1 MMHGSRERTSSCD
14 SSQRATRAVVDLG
27 AIRHNVRLVRAA
39 VGPGVRLMAMVK
51 ANAYG
56 HGAVPVARACVE
68 AGATG
73 LAVAAVDEG
82 LALRRSG
89 ITAPLLVLGA
99 SAPEEHPEAL
109 RHDLTLAVG
118 SLRMADNVAAAARA
132 TGVTARVH
140 VEVDTGLSRFGV
152 PAARAVEEISAL
164 AVLPGL
170 EVEGIYT
177 HFAAAEEPDRRSAR
191 AQLALFTGLL
201 EALAARDVRVPL
213 RHAAN
218 SAAILELPEAH
229 LDLVRPGIALYGYHP
244 AGSGADPRDLRPAL
258 TLVSTLARVEA
269 MPAGTGVSYNHTF
282 RTTRASVLGLVP
294 LGFADGLP
302 RLLSNRG
309 HMLVR
314 GRRCPI
320 VGRVCMDQTV
330 LDVTN
335 VPGARVGEPVVVL
348 GCQGAERIGADE
360 IGLHAGTNAYETLC
374 RIGPRVP
381 RDYCGRL
388 SPHGGARHVV
398 AEGA

>member
-1 MMHGSRERTSSCD
+1 MVDAAADLDVVATPPRPSYDAVRGGPCLEQPTMVSLAHDRLMHGAYDPSR
-14 SSQRATRAVVDLG
+14 RATRAVVDLG

-39 VGPGVRLMAMVK
+39 IGPGVRLMAMVK

-56 HGAVPVARACVE
+56 HGAVPVARTCVE

-73 LAVAAVDEG
+73 LAVATVDEG
-82 LALRRSG
+82 LALRR
-89 ITAPLLVLGA
+89 
-99 SAPEEHPEAL
+99 
-109 RHDLTLAVG
+109 
-118 SLRMADNVAAAARA
+118 
-132 TGVTARVH
+132 
-140 VEVDTGLSRFGV
+140 
-152 PAARAVEEISAL
+152 
-164 AVLPGL
+164 
-170 EVEGIYT
+170 
-177 HFAAAEEPDRRSAR
+177 
-191 AQLALFTGLL
+191 
-201 EALAARDVRVPL
+201 
-213 RHAAN
+213 AAN
-218 SAAILELPEAH
+218 SAATLERPEAH

-244 AGSGADPRDLRPAL
+244 AGADPQGLRPAL
-258 TLVSTLARVEA
+258 TLTSVLARVET

-309 HMLVR
+309 YMLVR

-320 VGRVCMDQTV
+320 VGRVCMDQPV
-330 LDVTN
+330 LDVPD
-335 VPGARVGEPVVVL
+335 VPGFRVGEPGVVL
-348 GCQGAERIGADE
+348 GCQGAERNGADQS
-360 IGLHAGTNAYETLC
+360 GLHAGTNAYETLC

>member
-1 MMHGSRERTSSCD
+1 MVGLAHDRMMHGSRERTSSCD
-14 SSQRATRAVVDLG
+14 PSRRATRAVVDLG
-27 AIRHNVRLVRAA
+27 AIRHNVRLVRTA

-56 HGAVPVARACVE
+56 HGAVPVAHACVT

-73 LAVAAVDEG
+73 LAVATVDEG

-140 VEVDTGLSRFGV
+140 VEVDTGMSRFGV
-152 PAARAVEEISAL
+152 PASRAVEEIAAL
-164 AVLPGL
+164 AELPGL
-170 EVEGIYT
+170 ELEGIYT
-177 HFAAAEEPDRRSAR
+177 HFAAADEPDRRSAR
-191 AQLALFTGLL
+191 AQLALFTGFL

-218 SAAILELPEAH
+218 SAATLELPEAH

-244 AGSGADPRDLRPAL
+244 AGADPQGLRPAL
-258 TLVSTLARVEA
+258 TLTSVLARVEV

-330 LDVTN
+330 LDVTDA
-335 VPGARVGEPVVVL
+335 PGARVGEPVVVL
-348 GCQGAERIGADE
+348 GCQGEERIGADE

-381 RDYCGRL
+381 RDYT
-388 SPHGGARHVV
+388 GA
-398 AEGA
+398 

>member
-1 MMHGSRERTSSCD
+1 MMHGPRERTSSCD

-27 AIRHNVRLVRAA
+27 AIRHNVCLVRAA

-73 LAVAAVDEG
+73 LAVATVDEG

-140 VEVDTGLSRFGV
+140 V
-152 PAARAVEEISAL
+152 
-164 AVLPGL
+164 

-244 AGSGADPRDLRPAL
+244 AGADPRGLRPAL
-258 TLVSTLARVEA
+258 TLTSVLARVEA
-269 MPAGTGVSYNHTF
+269 MPAGTGVSYNHTY

-330 LDVTN
+330 LDVTD

-381 RDYCGRL
+381 RDYCGRM
-388 SPHGGARHVV
+388 SPHGGARHVL
-398 AEGA
+398 AEHA

>member
-1 MMHGSRERTSSCD
+1 MVDAAADLDAVETLPRPSYDAVRGGPCLEQPTMVGLAHDHRMHGSRERTSSCD
-14 SSQRATRAVVDLG
+14 PSRRATRVVVDLG
-27 AIRHNVRLVRAA
+27 AIRHNVRLVRAT
-39 VGPGVRLMAMVK
+39 VGPGVRLTAMVK

-73 LAVAAVDEG
+73 LAVATVDEG

-99 SAPEEHPEAL
+99 SAPEEHAEAL

-140 VEVDTGLSRFGV
+140 VEVDTG
-152 PAARAVEEISAL
+152 
-164 AVLPGL
+164 
-170 EVEGIYT
+170 
-177 HFAAAEEPDRRSAR
+177 
-191 AQLALFTGLL
+191 
-201 EALAARDVRVPL
+201 
-213 RHAAN
+213 
-218 SAAILELPEAH
+218 
-229 LDLVRPGIALYGYHP
+229 
-244 AGSGADPRDLRPAL
+244 
-258 TLVSTLARVEA
+258 
-269 MPAGTGVSYNHTF
+269 MSYNHTF
-282 RTTRASVLGLVP
+282 RPTRASVLGLVP

-330 LDVTN
+330 LDVTD
-335 VPGARVGEPVVVL
+335 VPGVRVGEPVVVL
-348 GCQGAERIGADE
+348 GCQGGERIGADE

-381 RDYCGRL
+381 RDYTD
-388 SPHGGARHVV
+388 A
-398 AEGA
+398 

>member
-1 MMHGSRERTSSCD
+1 MADAAAGLVVVETLPRPPYDAVRGRPYLEQPTMVSLAHDRMMHGACDPSR
-14 SSQRATRAVVDLG
+14 RATRALVDLG

-39 VGPGVRLMAMVK
+39 IGPGVHLMAMVK

-73 LAVAAVDEG
+73 LAVATVDEG

-118 SLRMADNVAAAARA
+118 SLRMADDVAAAARA

-140 VEVDTGLSRFGV
+140 VEVDTGMSRFGV
-152 PAARAVEEISAL
+152 PAPRAVEEISAL
-164 AVLPGL
+164 AALPGL
-170 EVEGIYT
+170 ELEGIYT
-177 HFAAAEEPDRRSAR
+177 HFTAAEEPDRRSAR

-218 SAAILELPEAH
+218 SAATLELPEAH

-244 AGSGADPRDLRPAL
+244 AGAAPPPPRPPGKASR
-258 TLVSTLARVEA
+258 RVP
-269 MPAGTGVSYNHTF
+269 M
-282 RTTRASVLGLVP
+282 GLV
-294 LGFADGLP
+294 AY
-302 RLLSNRG
+302 NRVTG
-309 HMLVR
+309 
-314 GRRCPI
+314 GRWER
-320 VGRVCMDQTV
+320 RH
-330 LDVTN
+330 
-335 VPGARVGEPVVVL
+335 GAANRNHRRRR
-348 GCQGAERIGADE
+348 A
-360 IGLHAGTNAYETLC
+360 
-374 RIGPRVP
+374 
-381 RDYCGRL
+381 
-388 SPHGGARHVV
+388 
-398 AEGA
+398 

>member
-1 MMHGSRERTSSCD
+1 MVDAAADLDVVATPPRPSYDAVRGGPCLEQPTMVSLAHDRLMHGAYDPSR
-14 SSQRATRAVVDLG
+14 RATRAVVDLC

-39 VGPGVRLMAMVK
+39 IGPGVRLMAMVK

-56 HGAVPVARACVE
+56 HGAVPVARTCVE

-73 LAVAAVDEG
+73 LAVATVDEG

-99 SAPEEHPEAL
+99 STPEEHP
-109 RHDLTLAVG
+109 
-118 SLRMADNVAAAARA
+118 
-132 TGVTARVH
+132 
-140 VEVDTGLSRFGV
+140 
-152 PAARAVEEISAL
+152 
-164 AVLPGL
+164 
-170 EVEGIYT
+170 
-177 HFAAAEEPDRRSAR
+177 
-191 AQLALFTGLL
+191 
-201 EALAARDVRVPL
+201 
-213 RHAAN
+213 
-218 SAAILELPEAH
+218 
-229 LDLVRPGIALYGYHP
+229 DLVRPGIALYGYHP
-244 AGSGADPRDLRPAL
+244 AGADPQGLRPAL
-258 TLVSTLARVEA
+258 TLTSVLARVET

-309 HMLVR
+309 YMLVH

-330 LDVTN
+330 LDVTD
-335 VPGARVGEPVVVL
+335 VPGVRVGEPVVVL
-348 GCQGAERIGADE
+348 GCQGKERIGADE

-381 RDYCGRL
+381 RDYTD
-388 SPHGGARHVV
+388 A
-398 AEGA
+398 